1 VLAIACVN
9 VAMLLLARGRSA
21 EGELM
26 LRAALGASRWQIAR
40 SVLAEGFVISAG
52 GLGLGLLLAPPG
64 LALAKRLAATHVPRL
79 EAVAI
84 DGPVLALVAAV
95 SILAALFFGALPAL
109 RAARTDLSSGIREG
123 ARLTASRVQARS
135 LSALVVGQVAIA
147 FVLVVGARLATQGFY
162 ALAAV
167 DPGFETTGLLTLRL
181 ALPDSQFPHADAK
194 GELYRVLQ
202 EKIEGLPGVRSVAAV
217 SRVPL
222 TGTGPPQPFAYDEE
236 TARKWESVT
245 AEWRRVTP
253 GIFSTLGATLLAGR
267 DFAAHDVEGGA
278 RRVVVDDTL
287 ARMAFPGRSA
297 VGQRL
302 QIAEGG
308 GPDAFAEIIGVV
320 AHLDVSGL
328 AAPVRPQ
335 FYEPTATSSSRF
347 YLLIRTASRAED
359 LVAPVRR
366 EIAALGNGLAVQ
378 EVRTMEEV
386 VSNAMGPARLALA
399 LMSAFGVFSV
409 LLAGLGIY
417 GSSSYVVGRETQQ
430 IAIRMALGEVPA
442 GTRRRVLGRGLRT
455 VSLGV
460 ALGAVGSV
468 FLARLT
474 SAMLHGVEPQDP
486 VTYAG
491 TALFLA
497 GIGLL
502 AAWIP
507 AERATR
513 VDPLRALRGE

>member
-1 VLAIACVN
+1 
-9 VAMLLLARGRSA
+9 
-21 EGELM
+21 
-26 LRAALGASRWQIAR
+26 
-40 SVLAEGFVISAG
+40 
-52 GLGLGLLLAPPG
+52 
-64 LALAKRLAATHVPRL
+64 
-79 EAVAI
+79 
-84 DGPVLALVAAV
+84 
-95 SILAALFFGALPAL
+95 
-109 RAARTDLSSGIREG
+109 
-123 ARLTASRVQARS
+123 
-135 LSALVVGQVAIA
+135 
-147 FVLVVGARLATQGFY
+147 
-162 ALAAV
+162 
-167 DPGFETTGLLTLRL
+167 
-181 ALPDSQFPHADAK
+181 
-194 GELYRVLQ
+194 
-202 EKIEGLPGVRSVAAV
+202 
-217 SRVPL
+217 
-222 TGTGPPQPFAYDEE
+222 
-236 TARKWESVT
+236 
-245 AEWRRVTP
+245 
-253 GIFSTLGATLLAGR
+253 
-267 DFAAHDVEGGA
+267 
-278 RRVVVDDTL
+278 
-287 ARMAFPGRSA
+287 
-297 VGQRL
+297 
-302 QIAEGG
+302 
-308 GPDAFAEIIGVV
+308 
-320 AHLDVSGL
+320 
-328 AAPVRPQ
+328 
-335 FYEPTATSSSRF
+335 
-347 YLLIRTASRAED
+347 
-359 LVAPVRR
+359 
-366 EIAALGNGLAVQ
+366 
-378 EVRTMEEV
+378 MEEV

>member
-1 VLAIACVN
+1 
-9 VAMLLLARGRSA
+9 
-21 EGELM
+21 
-26 LRAALGASRWQIAR
+26 
-40 SVLAEGFVISAG
+40 
-52 GLGLGLLLAPPG
+52 
-64 LALAKRLAATHVPRL
+64 
-79 EAVAI
+79 
-84 DGPVLALVAAV
+84 
-95 SILAALFFGALPAL
+95 
-109 RAARTDLSSGIREG
+109 
-123 ARLTASRVQARS
+123 
-135 LSALVVGQVAIA
+135 
-147 FVLVVGARLATQGFY
+147 
-162 ALAAV
+162 
-167 DPGFETTGLLTLRL
+167 
-181 ALPDSQFPHADAK
+181 
-194 GELYRVLQ
+194 
-202 EKIEGLPGVRSVAAV
+202 
-217 SRVPL
+217 
-222 TGTGPPQPFAYDEE
+222 
-236 TARKWESVT
+236 VT